1 MPPIQDP
8 RFSKARWNETLQ
20 EQREASER
28 TGRKEY
34 IKPLVMLGVCAPI
47 ALGLFVRLAWSNPEV
62 SAAAFA
68 VVYPIGLGVSVAVG
82 ILALFIAS
90 QLILGGAG
98 PLGLATL
105 RIAGAC
111 AAHDVAYLLLG
122 GRVGL
127 TAFPFLTA
135 VFIFVGL
142 VVWLFEMDLSDA
154 ALVAIIILV
163 LKLLVW
169 VALVF
174 LAF

>member
-20 EQREASER
+20 EQREATER
-28 TGRKEY
+28 TDRMEY

-47 ALGLFVRLAWSNPEV
+47 ALGLFVRLASSDPEV

-68 VVYPIGLGVSVAVG
+68 VVYPIGLGVSVTVG

-90 QLILGGAG
+90 KLFLGGAG

-111 AAHDVAYLLLG
+111 AAQDVAYLLLG
-122 GRVGL
+122 GGVGL
-127 TAFPFLTA
+127 TAFPSSLRCSSLWASWSGCLT
-135 VFIFVGL
+135 
-142 VVWLFEMDLSDA
+142 ST
-154 ALVAIIILV
+154 
-163 LKLLVW
+163 
-169 VALVF
+169 
-174 LAF
+174 

>member
-20 EQREASER
+20 EQREATER
-28 TGRKEY
+28 TDRMEY

-47 ALGLFVRLAWSNPEV
+47 ALGLFVRLASSDPEV
-62 SAAAFA
+62 SAAGFA
-68 VVYPIGLGVSVAVG
+68 VVYSIGLGVSVAVG

-90 QLILGGAG
+90 QLYLGGAG

-111 AAHDVAYLLLG
+111 AAQDVAYLLLG
-122 GRVGL
+122 GGVRL

-142 VVWLFEMDLSDA
+142 VVWLFEIDLSDA

-169 VALVF
+169 VALMF